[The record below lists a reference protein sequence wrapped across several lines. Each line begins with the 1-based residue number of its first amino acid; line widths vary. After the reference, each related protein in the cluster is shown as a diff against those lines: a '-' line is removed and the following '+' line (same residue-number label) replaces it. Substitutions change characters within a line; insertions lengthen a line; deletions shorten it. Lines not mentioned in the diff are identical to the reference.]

1 MVLLADLLSRVHEIM
16 VNDGI
21 TMALP
26 LGRLFNRP
34 EENNSSLVRAA
45 NFLPL
50 ELKEKEKEE

>member
-1 MVLLADLLSRVHEIM
+1 M

-34 EENNSSLVRAA
+34 EENNSSLVRTA